1 MEYIIGGI
9 SLFFGIFLT
18 GYFMKKKY
26 YKESDRLEKWKLDI
40 NTRPVIEEMQ
50 KVKQLNMNGQ
60 TEERF
65 EKWRHDWDEIITV
78 KLPDLEE
85 LLFDAEEFIDKYRFK
100 KAKAVQMEIEKALT
114 ETEEKIKTILSE
126 LNELVGSEEKN
137 RTETEELK
145 EIYRESKKML
155 LAHRH
160 SFGESE
166 KFLEERLNEVTGK
179 FTQYNEKTA
188 EGNYLDAREVVL
200 SIKGILEKLKS
211 DMDLIPD
218 LLVECHSTIP
228 FQLSELKEG
237 YKEMLAQGYILDHIQ
252 MEENTEKIAN
262 ELEACLN
269 RVETADLDGVPE
281 RINEWKETIDELY
294 DLLENEVLSRQKI
307 GQTDKEILAMLR
319 QAKEDNHQL
328 KREMKQIQQSY
339 QLDEADLKATEKI
352 EKRVEEMF
360 RRFELLEHKVNGNT
374 AAYSHLS
381 NELLEIKD
389 AIEHI
394 AAEQNTLSE
403 RLQALRKDEL
413 SAREKVKEINKTI
426 TESIR
431 TISNSNIPGV
441 PLAYRHLIEDAQESI
456 KNVMTKLEGKPL
468 NIPVVQQYLEVALL
482 TTEKVVT
489 MTDEVIETAALVEK
503 VIQYGNRYRSRYP
516 SVNKGL
522 NEAESSFRSYNYK
535 EALELAA
542 ASIEEVE
549 PGALE
554 KIEVL
559 L

>member
-1 MEYIIGGI
+1 
-9 SLFFGIFLT
+9 
-18 GYFMKKKY
+18 MKKKY
-26 YKESDRLEKWKLDI
+26 YKESDRLEKWKLEI
-40 NTRPVIEEMQ
+40 NSRPVIEEMQ

-100 KAKAVQMEIEKALT
+100 KAKAVQMEIEKVLT

-252 MEENTEKIAN
+252 MEEKTEIIAN
-262 ELEACLN
+262 ELETCLN
-269 RVETADLDGVPE
+269 RVETANLDGVPE
-281 RINEWKETIDELY
+281 VINEWKETIDELY
-294 DLLENEVLSRQKI
+294 DLLENEVISRQKI
-307 GQTDKEILAMLR
+307 GQTDKDILAMLR
-319 QAKEDNHQL
+319 QVKEDNHQL

-339 QLDEADLKATEKI
+339 QLEEADLKATEKI

-381 NELLEIKD
+381 DELLEIKE

-394 AAEQNTLSE
+394 AAEQDTLSE

-413 SAREKVKEINKTI
+413 SAREKVIELNKTM

-431 TISNSNIPGV
+431 MISNSNIPGV

-456 KNVMTKLEGKPL
+456 KNVMAKLEGKPL
-468 NIPVVQQYLEVALL
+468 NIPMVQQYLEVALL

-535 EALELAA
+535 EALEQAA

>member
-1 MEYIIGGI
+1 
-9 SLFFGIFLT
+9 
-18 GYFMKKKY
+18 MKKKY

>member
-26 YKESDRLEKWKLDI
+26 YKESDRLEKWKLEI
-40 NTRPVIEEMQ
+40 NSRPVIEEMQ

-60 TEERF
+60 TEVRF
-65 EKWRHDWDEIITV
+65 EKWRHDWDEIITA

-85 LLFDAEEFIDKYRFK
+85 LLFDAEEYIDRYRFK
-100 KAKAVQMEIEKALT
+100 KAKAVQMEIEKVLT
-114 ETEEKIKTILSE
+114 ETDEKITTILSE

-145 EIYRESKKML
+145 EIYRESKKIL

-160 SFGESE
+160 SFGKSE

-179 FTQYNEKTA
+179 FTQFNEKTA

-200 SIKGILEKLKS
+200 TIKGILEKIKS

-237 YKEMLAQGYILDHIQ
+237 YQEMLTQGYILDHIQ
-252 MEENTEKIAN
+252 MEEKTEKIAG
-262 ELEACLN
+262 ELETCLIQ
-269 RVETADLDGVPE
+269 VETADLEGVSE

-294 DLLENEVLSRQKI
+294 DLLENEVISRQKI
-307 GQTDKEILAMLR
+307 GHTDKEILAMLR
-319 QAKEDNHQL
+319 RAKEDNHNL

-339 QLDEADLKATEKI
+339 QLEEVDIKSTEKI

-374 AAYSHLS
+374 AAYSFL
-381 NELLEIKD
+381 NDELLEVKE
-389 AIEHI
+389 AIENI

-403 RLQALRKDEL
+403 KLNALRKDEL
-413 SAREKVKEINKTI
+413 SAREKVAELNKQM

-441 PLAYRHLIEDAQESI
+441 PLVYRHLIEDAQESI
-456 KNVMTKLEGKPL
+456 NNVMTKLEGKPL
-468 NIPVVQQYLEVALL
+468 NVPMVQQYLEVALL
-482 TTEKVVT
+482 TTEKVT
-489 MTDEVIETAALVEK
+489 AMTAEVIETAALVEK

-522 NEAESSFRSYNYK
+522 IEAEISFRSFNYK
-535 EALELAA
+535 EALEQAA
-542 ASIEEVE
+542 ASIEEIE